1 LSHLQGLIPQRT
13 GLVEFVLAVVNQ
25 RRRSAAEILQAISQ
39 AEDDMLQR
47 GIVAVGDICN
57 GNDSLPQKLRAR
69 MRYYNFIEV
78 TGWLPQVAAA
88 RFASSRT
95 CLDQFT
101 QALSPASQSS
111 LCAHAP
117 YSVSRELW
125 QLLLPYFT
133 SLTTTSI
140 HNQET
145 PAEDELFRHGTGD
158 LLGMYERM
166 HLINGQFKATGIS
179 SLQSVLPYMQ
189 RTKNLLLVHNT
200 FTREQD
206 LRWLATV
213 PLPGPAFFLCL
224 CVNANLYIEG
234 CLPDIDLLRQHQTT
248 LVLGTDSLASNESLD
263 LMEEIKTIMRHYPLI
278 PHTELLQ
285 WATINGARALQL
297 DHEMGSFEK
306 AKRPGVVILENI
318 QGGSLCQQST
328 ARRVL

>member
-1 LSHLQGLIPQRT
+1 
-13 GLVEFVLAVVNQ
+13 
-25 RRRSAAEILQAISQ
+25 
-39 AEDDMLQR
+39 
-47 GIVAVGDICN
+47 
-57 GNDSLPQKLRAR
+57 
-69 MRYYNFIEV
+69 
-78 TGWLPQVAAA
+78 
-88 RFASSRT
+88 
-95 CLDQFT
+95 
-101 QALSPASQSS
+101 
-111 LCAHAP
+111 
-117 YSVSRELW
+117 
-125 QLLLPYFT
+125 
-133 SLTTTSI
+133 
-140 HNQET
+140 
-145 PAEDELFRHGTGD
+145 
-158 LLGMYERM
+158 
-166 HLINGQFKATGIS
+166 
-179 SLQSVLPYMQ
+179 MQ